1 VAHAATGYGDSPVF
15 PIDVR
20 WLSGGLAV
28 KGRVLDAVLQQP
40 LNGVSVSLAGQ
51 NTTTLSDGSYTFVS
65 VSLSGGNTLNAS
77 LSSYMTASLTV
88 TSPQGASMVTLPD
101 LVLQTIPPGNQP
113 VMTSVN
119 PTRQPVYISGL
130 PITDDFTASV
140 NWNGSTPGTVEFYAN
155 GQLIK
160 SLTGAGPTYTVT
172 LDSTVF
178 NSSLAVGG
186 NTLGVLARNSQGTAS
201 KTRRNSKV
209 GVTQGEAGKCSG

>member
-1 VAHAATGYGDSPVF
+1 LGIIFFLQVAHAATGYGDSPVF

-65 VSLSGGNTLNAS
+65 VSLSGG
-77 LSSYMTASLTV
+77 TASLTV